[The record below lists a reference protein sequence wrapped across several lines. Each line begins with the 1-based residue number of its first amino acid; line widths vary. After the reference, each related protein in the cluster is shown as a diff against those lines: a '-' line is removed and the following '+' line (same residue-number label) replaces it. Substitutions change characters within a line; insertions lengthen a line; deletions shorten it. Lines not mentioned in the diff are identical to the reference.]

1 MILIRENLNK
11 VKMNFDIE
19 RLKNNIIFSIMFSSI
34 KLQSPCLHYKGC
46 VIGYRSTSMMRDALN
61 SKCVF

>member
-1 MILIRENLNK
+1 
-11 VKMNFDIE
+11 MNFDIE

-46 VIGYRSTSMMRDALN
+46 VIGYRFTSMMSDALN